1 MFVINETLG
10 KLKDYS
16 LAKTLLKGLPKILV
30 SVYAI
35 AIIISF
41 FPDGWVKGVED
52 GLALRIILE
61 GLNYAGLGQ
70 MVDPINSFISR
81 VKNGE
86 EAWVFFLLSILAASS
101 SSYYLNGLRRRIEDY
116 DIWRIV
122 SDPPESI
129 FVLVFSISSLIDYGR
144 IGDFHSSFFI
154 FYNAPICLAIIGIFD
169 LFVLKN
175 RHDGIISSNNK
186 FMLLV
191 IIVGDVLLSCFLSFL
206 LAIIFAPV
214 VLILILFGFVGTQS
228 N

>member
-1 MFVINETLG
+1 LG

-191 IIVGDVLLSCFLSFL
+191 IIVGDVLLSFFLSCLQLFL
-206 LAIIFAPV
+206 LLSF
-214 VLILILFGFVGTQS
+214 
-228 N
+228 

>member
-191 IIVGDVLLSCFLSFL
+191 IIVGDVLLSFFLSFL

>member
-41 FPDGWVKGVED
+41 FPDGF
-52 GLALRIILE
+52 
-61 GLNYAGLGQ
+61 NYAGLGQ

-81 VKNGE
+81 IKNGE

-186 FMLLV
+186 FMLFV
-191 IIVGDVLLSCFLSFL
+191 IIIGDVLLSFL

>member
-1 MFVINETLG
+1 MFVINEALG

-61 GLNYAGLGQ
+61 SFNYAGLGQ
-70 MVDPINSFISR
+70 MVAPINSFISR

-86 EAWVFFLLSILAASS
+86 ETWLFFLLSILAASS
-101 SSYYLNGLRRRIEDY
+101 SSYYLNGLRHRIEDY

-122 SDPPESI
+122 SDPPDSI
-129 FVLVFSISSLIDYGR
+129 FVLVFSMSSLIDYGR
-144 IGDFHSSFFI
+144 IGNFHSLLFI
-154 FYNAPICLAIIGIFD
+154 FYSAPICLAIIGIFD
-169 LFVLKN
+169 LFVLKS
-175 RHDGIISSNNK
+175 RHDVIISSNNK

-191 IIVGDVLLSCFLSFL
+191 IIVGDVLLSFL

-214 VLILILFGFVGTQS
+214 VLVLILFGLIGTQS

>member
-1 MFVINETLG
+1 MFVINEALG

-61 GLNYAGLGQ
+61 GFNYAGLGQ
-70 MVDPINSFISR
+70 MVAPINSFISR

-86 EAWVFFLLSILAASS
+86 ETWLFFLLSILAASS
-101 SSYYLNGLRRRIEDY
+101 SSYYLNGLRHRIEDY

-122 SDPPESI
+122 SDPPDSI
-129 FVLVFSISSLIDYGR
+129 FVLVFAISSLIDYGR

-169 LFVLKN
+169 LFVLKSG
-175 RHDGIISSNNK
+175 HDVIISSNNK

-191 IIVGDVLLSCFLSFL
+191 IIVGDVLLSYLQLFLLLSFW
-206 LAIIFAPV
+206 F
-214 VLILILFGFVGTQS
+214 LFYLDL
-228 N
+228 